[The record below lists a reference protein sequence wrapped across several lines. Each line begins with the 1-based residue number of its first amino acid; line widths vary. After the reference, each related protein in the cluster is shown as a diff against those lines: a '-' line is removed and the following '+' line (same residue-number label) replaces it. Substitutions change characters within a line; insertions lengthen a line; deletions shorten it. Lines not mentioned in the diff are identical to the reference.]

1 MRRLSILVLVAS
13 LTLAVATAWADN
25 SATYFK
31 DAQSSGHGGGGSGG
45 GGGGGSDDKSGG
57 GGYADGVATPEPAT
71 LALLGLGLAAVGAR
85 RKRAK
90 KS

>member
-1 MRRLSILVLVAS
+1 MKRLSILVLVAS
-13 LTLAVATAWADN
+13 LTLAVATAWADG
-25 SATYFK
+25 SATYIK
-31 DAQSSGHGGGGSGG
+31 DAGTSGHGGSGG
-45 GGGGGSDDKSGG
+45 GGNGGNGG
-57 GGYADGVATPEPAT
+57 GGFATDGVATPEPAT